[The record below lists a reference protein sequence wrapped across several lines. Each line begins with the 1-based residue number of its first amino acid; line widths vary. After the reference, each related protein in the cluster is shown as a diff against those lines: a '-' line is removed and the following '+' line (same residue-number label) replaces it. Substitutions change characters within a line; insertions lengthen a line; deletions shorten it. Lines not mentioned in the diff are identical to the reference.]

1 MVRSMTGFGRAEI
14 SNDNEKY
21 TVEIKSVN
29 NRYLDFNIRMPKK
42 FNSFEAKIRNLLQER
57 ITRGKVDVYISSK
70 SYTDEAM
77 EIRFNEDLA
86 REYLGCLK
94 IIAAMDG
101 VNSGVSAR
109 DIATFPDVITME
121 EKKVDE
127 SLLWEKLSSL
137 LGEALDSFI
146 EARELEGSHLR
157 ANIIEKL
164 DILENSTRQIAE
176 HEPEIM
182 AQYRIR
188 LRERLNEILEDS
200 NIDETR
206 VAQELVIYS
215 DKICTDEETVRLLSH
230 IDKMRKMLDSE
241 GSIGRNLDF
250 LTQEMNREAN
260 TILSKAG
267 DVITA
272 DTAIILKTE
281 IEKIREQIQNIE

>member
-94 IIAAMDG
+94 IIADMDG

-182 AQYRIR
+182 AQYRTR

>member
-1 MVRSMTGFGRAEI
+1 MQMIGNFFHCG
-14 SNDNEKY
+14 
-21 TVEIKSVN
+21 N
-29 NRYLDFNIRMPKK
+29 NQIGSDIG
-42 FNSFEAKIRNLLQER
+42 AK
-57 ITRGKVDVYISSK
+57 
-70 SYTDEAM
+70 
-77 EIRFNEDLA
+77 
-86 REYLGCLK
+86 
-94 IIAAMDG
+94 
-101 VNSGVSAR
+101 
-109 DIATFPDVITME
+109 
-121 EKKVDE
+121 
-127 SLLWEKLSSL
+127 
-137 LGEALDSFI
+137 
-146 EARELEGSHLR
+146 EGSHLR

-182 AQYRIR
+182 AQYRTR

-215 DKICTDEETVRLLSH
+215 DKICTDEETVSLLSH

-281 IEKIREQIQNIE
+281 IEKIRDQIQNIE